1 MTGYKDYYS
10 VLGVSRDATQKD
22 IKRAYRKLAR
32 QYHPD
37 VNPGDKDAE
46 ERFKEINE
54 AYEVLTDP
62 EKKAK
67 YDRLGSSWQQYQ
79 QTGGEPGGFDWS
91 AWFAPGAQGGAQR
104 QTRSEYVDLNDLFG
118 AGGFSDFFQSLFG
131 GGGRPGASGA
141 RQAMMR
147 PGRDIEQPVEIT
159 LQEAYRG
166 TTRILQIGNRR
177 LEVKIPRGVR
187 TGSRVRVSGEGEP
200 GSNGGAPGDLYLVVQ
215 VAEAPDYRLEGD
227 TLIRRL
233 PVDLYTLV
241 LGGEVTFE
249 TLDGRKLALRI
260 PPETKPGRT
269 FRLRGQGMPRLK
281 NPNEYGD
288 LLVEVY
294 PVIPQH
300 LSEQER
306 ALFRQLAELRK

>member
-1 MTGYKDYYS
+1 MEYKDYYK
-10 VLGVSRDATQKD
+10 VLGVGRDAKTDEIRK
-22 IKRAYRKLAR
+22 AYRKLAR
-32 QYHPD
+32 KYHPD
-37 VNPGDKDAE
+37 VNPNNKDAE